1 MKKYLVFTLLFLSS
15 FLTISA
21 CGYSPYGE
29 DVRYCLF
36 SPYYFNYPQY
46 ASFYYNNHTWGFDL
60 MREDFTDKIPFE
72 SNVIDWYNYTGKK
85 VALDEIAY
93 FNNKMELGDIHPNS
107 TNGFIAFLYKNKK
120 NKAIQYL
127 IYAKRCESYNNIQE
141 ENSWERNEVIQKKST
156 ANFENELM
164 KAYQDEKE
172 LFLRRKYAFQCIRL
186 AFYNGNGQMITDVFK
201 KEFRNSKKDYLY
213 YWSLY
218 FYCRV
223 IDSKDNFNDVAEIFA
238 NSSEKA
244 FASQFHFV
252 QNFDLKKAL
261 QFAKSK
267 EQVANLYAYASA
279 RTVSR
284 NLDNLKLIYQNK
296 PKFKTLDFLLLREIN
311 KIEDWVYTP
320 YYTNYSPSVEQEDF
334 YSESEYSSIT
344 TQTLRNRSQNDRL
357 YAQEVLDFV
366 NQCDLSKVDNPVL
379 WKAAKIQ
386 LLFITQHY
394 DEGLK
399 EIKSFERNHKGE
411 KVYEEIEKIKAL
423 CLTARQASGK
433 AIILKDVHAIIEK
446 YTKDRRFLFA
456 LGRELEFRGNLL
468 DGIAIISLADH
479 DDYSDYSYD
488 SNDVEWRGNR
498 LLTTPNLDV
507 FYNYFDYL
515 DFVYSAN
522 YLQVLVN
529 SIHQMPAE
537 KKNDFIYATLLK
549 ELDYLTDMLGTKYI
563 REEKILLALK
573 TFQSLD
579 EHYWQDNYNAWERGK
594 FDEYML
600 FDENPFYTIKH
611 TNSFIENKETYF
623 VNKLSI
629 TEHLYKYMQLAN
641 NVKNN
646 DRDYYYFLIGNC
658 YLNMTDMGNS
668 WMMRRF
674 ESHSTYPEEY
684 LNESY
689 IDNLE
694 YRARTKTFEYYN
706 LAYTHAKT
714 DKFKALCL
722 HMMNYAK
729 RTPKVL
735 IQIKE
740 EYPDYYSDLSSCQ
753 DLDEYF
759 NARR

>member
-1 MKKYLVFTLLFLSS
+1 MKNYLIFTLLFLSNC
-15 FLTISA
+15 LTITA

-29 DVRYCLF
+29 DVRYSLF
-36 SPYYFNYPQY
+36 SPYYFNYQQY
-46 ASFYYNNHTWGFDL
+46 ASFYYNNHTWGFDS
-60 MREDFTDKIPFE
+60 MREDFTDKILFE
-72 SNVIDWYNYTGKK
+72 SNVMDWYNYTGKK

-93 FNNKMELGDIHPNS
+93 FNNKMELVDIHPNS
-107 TNGFIAFLYKNKK
+107 TNGFLAFLYKNKK
-120 NKAIQYL
+120 DKAIQYL

-141 ENSWERNEVIQKKST
+141 ENSWERNEVRQKKST
-156 ANFENELM
+156 STFENELM
-164 KAYQDEKE
+164 NVYQKEKE
-172 LFLRRKYAFQCIRL
+172 LFLKRKYAFQCIRL
-186 AFYNGNGQMITDVFK
+186 AFYNGNAQMITDVFK
-201 KEFRNSKKDYLY
+201 KEFLNSKKDYLY

-223 IDSKDNFNDVAEIFA
+223 TDNKGNFNDIAEIFA
-238 NSSEKA
+238 NSTEKA

-261 QFAKSK
+261 PFAKNK

-279 RTVSR
+279 RVVSR
-284 NLDNLKLIYQNK
+284 NLDHLKVIYQNK

-344 TQTLRNRSQNDRL
+344 TQTLRNRSQKDRL
-357 YAQEVLDFV
+357 YAQEVLDFL

-394 DEGLK
+394 DDGLK
-399 EIKSFERNHKGE
+399 EIKSFEKYHKNE
-411 KVYEEIEKIKAL
+411 KIIEEIEKIKAL
-423 CLTARQASGK
+423 CLTARQPSGK
-433 AIILKDVHAIIEK
+433 AIILKEMHSIVERYA
-446 YTKDRRFLFA
+446 KDRRFLFA
-456 LGRELEFRGNLL
+456 LGRELEYRGNLL
-468 DGIAIISLADH
+468 DGIALISLADH

-488 SNDVEWRGNR
+488 SSDVEWRGNR
-498 LLTTPNLDV
+498 LLTTSNLDV

-522 YLQVLVN
+522 HLQTLVN
-529 SIHQMPAE
+529 SIHQMPVE
-537 KKNDFIYATLLK
+537 KKNDFIYATLLH
-549 ELDYLTDMLGTKYI
+549 ELNYLTDMLGTKYI
-563 REEKILLALK
+563 REEKIFLALK

-579 EHYWQDNYNAWERGK
+579 KHYWQDNYNAWERGK
-594 FDEYML
+594 FNEAML

-611 TNSFIENKETYF
+611 TYSFIENKETYF

-641 NVKNN
+641 NAKNN
-646 DRDYYYFLIGNC
+646 DRDYYYFLLGNC
-658 YLNMTDMGNS
+658 YLNMTDVGNS

-674 ESHSTYPEEY
+674 ESHSTYDEEY

-694 YRARTKTFEYYN
+694 YRARTKTFEYYK

-729 RTPKVL
+729 KTPEIVN
-735 IQIKE
+735 QIKE
-740 EYPDYYSDLSSCQ
+740 KYPDYYSDLSSCQ
-753 DLDEYF
+753 DLDGYF